1 MGQVI
6 VVLALLSICGS
17 AVAEPKCTSEPK
29 DRWISE
35 SEMKSKI
42 VNLGYQAKI
51 FKVTKGNCYEIYGL
65 DKAGKRIE
73 IYFHPVTGKIVEEHK
88 S

>member
-1 MGQVI
+1 MRGVI
-6 VVLALLSICGS
+6 VVLALIAMCGAAAAS
-17 AVAEPKCTSEPK
+17 PKCTSESK
-29 DRWISE
+29 DKWISE

-42 VNLGYQAKI
+42 ASLGYQTKV
-51 FKVTKGNCYEIYGL
+51 FKVTTGNCYEIYGL

-73 IYFHPVTGKIVEEHK
+73 VYFHPITGKIVEEHK